1 MTTIHDL
8 TDDDVRLFDLFM
20 ILDDRGQGE
29 ALKQVAVTGCHAV
42 AERTA
47 SADGS
52 AFDLSPKA
60 ATLDALHRC
69 RPRLPSGWAS
79 DSDFEFEVENA
90 VVLKLGDA
98 AIDIVLTAS
107 AHDQRNA
114 ERLAQWAHDHATRIG
129 SDFCA
134 PSFDEG
140 YLSADVMRA
149 FIEDWRDSF
158 MTSLWRA
165 SERAARRS

>member
-90 VVLKLGDA
+90 VVLKLDPNVWF
-98 AIDIVLTAS
+98 DYVERVAS
-107 AHDQRNA
+107 QKIGRETVTYVSNIYKYYVSYLLVQGEYIQRRN
-114 ERLAQWAHDHATRIG
+114 LKK
-129 SDFCA
+129 
-134 PSFDEG
+134 PSTPG
-140 YLSADVMRA
+140 K
-149 FIEDWRDSF
+149 
-158 MTSLWRA
+158 
-165 SERAARRS
+165 